1 MALDL
6 LHASNY
12 FRVPYSTNEKVQIRI
27 GIHTGSVGAGK
38 NMKLN
43 SYHKYL
49 ILTSVHTQELL
60 DRKCRDIVYLVTIFG
75 INSKLIK
82 NFFNCKTEISQLYSS
97 TGDTINVASRMES
110 TGEGK
115 NTFPNST
122 TALSSF
128 KFPLRQLQ
136 KSTSHPR

>member
-1 MALDL
+1 MPPTILEFPTPLMRKFKSELAFTPEVLE
-6 LHASNY
+6 
-12 FRVPYSTNEKVQIRI
+12 RV
-27 GIHTGSVGAGK
+27 K

-43 SYHKYL
+43 SYHKFVYY
-49 ILTSVHTQELL
+49 VDFNFGAHTG
-60 DRKCRDIVYLVTIFG
+60 IVGSKMPRYCLFG
-75 INSKLIK
+75 NDTEINSKLIK